1 MNTMRASRAI
11 LRLLRIAPCL
21 LLMGLACTTGAATPS
36 PDDWRDEMIYQIITD
51 RFEDGDPSNNTLD
64 ANHNPSAGAR
74 GHGGDF
80 RGLQRRLGYL
90 RGLGVTAVWVSPVP
104 KNADGEYH
112 GYAASDFTTTARH
125 WGTLAEMQAF
135 VADAKS
141 TGIRTILDVVTN
153 HGGNLIRDNS
163 YLAPPAQYTLQYRDP
178 LRQHAPPFAALSNWH
193 AHGSIGNFSDPEQ
206 IVGELFGLDD
216 LRTED
221 PAIRQHLADI
231 YTTWIAL
238 LDLDGFRIDTVK
250 HVELGFWQTW
260 TPAVRANAAAMGK
273 HNFFMFGEV
282 WDGNDFFLGKYTGT
296 KAGGAYALD
305 SVLDYPLYYQTNWVF
320 AQAGGG
326 AQAIMDHYANLPAAY
341 DPAAQTRLVT
351 FLDNHDNPRFLSSSF
366 AADRRG
372 RLHAALV
379 FQLTSLGVPCIYY
392 GTEQYFNGGSD
403 PNCREDMFDGQW
415 EFGPSLGNNFDQTA
429 PGYRLVRQLN
439 QLRRDH
445 PALRR
450 GALTAREVRTSPG
463 IFAYSRI
470 LAGSE
475 VLVAVNTSDTTQ
487 TSAAWPTG
495 FAAGTVLVDAL
506 NPSVTATVGT
516 GGVISAGRSISGNG
530 FHVFVP
536 AGALTNMEPEVVSTS
551 IPLGGAITD
560 VVTPLSLTFSEPMN
574 ESSVAG
580 ALSIHPATP
589 VVLTWS
595 EGGTRITI
603 APATDWPPATRI
615 IVRIGEAASDL
626 TGALLRGGF
635 ETEFTTGQPPPGP
648 DDGIDGTIIGD
659 PRWGSPVAA
668 QTVRT
673 GFGDN
678 TNSAPDGN
686 SGGSEADA
694 FYLHSD
700 SDYVYV
706 AVAGNLEPNG
716 NAINFVFDLDSGA
729 GGVSTL
735 SGAGASSPFL
745 SGSQSASGTVMPACM
760 TCDLILQVQAFGP
773 GQQVRLN
780 AFRWNAAGQL
790 IFDGQVGA
798 LPHTPGAPTSG
809 AFTGT
814 INGVPYTFRLA
825 LDNSHTGPVAAG
837 STAANPTGASA
848 VTGLELRIPKP
859 LLGPGPYKVFCGI
872 SGGTGYWSNQFLP
885 AIPPRSNLAWAPN
898 LGTNGVSCIT
908 YNPVP
913 VTLSGWHLD

>member
-1 MNTMRASRAI
+1 MKRHRALHWFARVASNAF
-11 LRLLRIAPCL
+11 
-21 LLMGLACTTGAATPS
+21 LACLTVSAAAATPS
-36 PDDWRDEMIYQIITD
+36 PADWRDETIYQIITD
-51 RFEDGDPSNNTLD
+51 RFDDGDPSNNTLD
-64 ANHNPSAGAR
+64 ANHDPAAGAR

-80 RGLQRRLGYL
+80 AGLRRRLGYL

-112 GYAASDFTTTARH
+112 GYAASDFTTAARH
-125 WGTLAEMQAF
+125 WGSLAEMQAF

-153 HGGNLIRDNS
+153 HGGNLIRDNP
-163 YLAPPAQYTLQYRDP
+163 YLAPPAQYTLQYRNAA
-178 LRQHAPPFAALSNWH
+178 RQHAPPFTALSNWH

-216 LRTED
+216 LKTED

-260 TPAVRANAAAMGK
+260 TPLIRGNAAAMGK
-273 HNFFMFGEV
+273 NNFFLFGEV
-282 WDGNDFFLGKYTGT
+282 WDGNDYFLGKYTGT
-296 KAGGAYALD
+296 KGGGAFALD

-320 AQAGGG
+320 AQASGG
-326 AQAIMDHYANLPAAY
+326 AQAIIDHYALIPAAY

-366 AADRRG
+366 AANRTG

-379 FQLTSLGVPCIYY
+379 FQLTSLGVPCVYY

-429 PGYRLVRQLN
+429 PGYRLIRKLN

-450 GALTAREVRTSPG
+450 GTLTVREVRSSPG
-463 IFAYSRI
+463 IFAYSRV
-470 LAGSE
+470 LGGQE
-475 VLVAVNTSDTTQ
+475 VLVAVNTSDSTQ
-487 TSAAWPTG
+487 TTSAWPTG
-495 FAAGTVLVDAL
+495 FAAGTTLVDAL
-506 NPSVTATVGT
+506 NPSVTVLVGA
-516 GGVISAGRSISGNG
+516 GGVVAGGRSMGGNG

-536 AGALTNMEPEVVSTS
+536 AGAMTNMEPEVVSSS
-551 IPLGGAITD
+551 IPLGGALSDTT
-560 VVTPLSLTFSEPMN
+560 TPLVLTFSEPMN
-574 ESSVAG
+574 QASVAG
-580 ALSIHPATP
+580 AVAVAPAASVTLGWNAAGDR
-589 VVLTWS
+589 LTIAPITGWPPL
-595 EGGTRITI
+595 TRIT
-603 APATDWPPATRI
+603 
-615 IVRIGEAASDL
+615 VLIGEAATD
-626 TGALLRGGF
+626 TAGAALRGGF

-659 PRWGSPVAA
+659 PRWGVPVAV

-673 GFGDN
+673 GFGNN
-678 TNSAPDGN
+678 TDPTPDGN

-694 FYLHSD
+694 LYLHSD
-700 SDYVYV
+700 SQYVYV

-716 NAINFVFDLDSGA
+716 NAVNFFFDLDGGA
-729 GGVSTL
+729 GGVTTL
-735 SGAGASSPFL
+735 HGVGASSPFL

-780 AFRWNAAGQL
+780 AFRWNASGQL

-798 LPHTPGAPTSG
+798 LPHTPGAPTAG
-809 AFTGT
+809 AFTGI
-814 INGVPYTFRLA
+814 INGIPYGFRLA
-825 LDNSHTGPVAAG
+825 LDNRHTGPVAAG
-837 STAANPTGASA
+837 STAANPTGADA
-848 VTGLELRIPKP
+848 ATGIELRIPRP
-859 LLGPGPYKVFCGI
+859 LLGPGPYQVFCGI
-872 SGGTGYWSNQFLP
+872 SGATGYWSNQFLP
-885 AIPPRSNLAWAPN
+885 AIPPRTNLAWAPN
-898 LGTNGVSCIT
+898 LGAQGASCMTYMPLPAAVSDWAL
-908 YNPVP
+908 Y
-913 VTLSGWHLD
+913 